1 MESVSDG
8 DIAVESVQQVPQARP
23 TRGTHMT
30 VMNDFNDTMTFA
42 LLTIQFYSVIGLIL
56 SDNAM
61 LSHVLLA
68 TLTLPAIPLLSHA
81 VSTRH
86 RGTHTER

>member
-1 MESVSDG
+1 MRYPTGFATQIV
-8 DIAVESVQQVPQARP
+8 DI
-23 TRGTHMT
+23 TRSTWRTHMT
-30 VMNDFNDTMTFA
+30 VINDFNDTMTFA

-61 LSHVLLA
+61 LSHILLA
-68 TLTLPAIPLLSHA
+68 TLILPAIPLLSHA
-81 VSTRH
+81 VSTWH

>member
-1 MESVSDG
+1 MRYPTGFATQIV
-8 DIAVESVQQVPQARP
+8 DI
-23 TRGTHMT
+23 TRLTWGTHMT

-61 LSHVLLA
+61 LSHILLA
-68 TLTLPAIPLLSHA
+68 TLILPAISLLSHA
-81 VSTRH
+81 VSTWH
-86 RGTHTER
+86 RGTHTEH

>member
-1 MESVSDG
+1 MW
-8 DIAVESVQQVPQARP
+8 
-23 TRGTHMT
+23 GTHMT

-61 LSHVLLA
+61 LSHILLA
-68 TLTLPAIPLLSHA
+68 TLILPAIPLLSYA
-81 VSTRH
+81 VSTWH
-86 RGTHTER
+86 RGTHTEH

>member
-1 MESVSDG
+1 MRYPTGFATQIV
-8 DIAVESVQQVPQARP
+8 DI
-23 TRGTHMT
+23 TRSTWRTHMT

-61 LSHVLLA
+61 LSHILLA

-86 RGTHTER
+86 RRTHTGWHERF

>member
-1 MESVSDG
+1 MRYPTGFSTQIV
-8 DIAVESVQQVPQARP
+8 DI
-23 TRGTHMT
+23 TRSTWRTHMT

-61 LSHVLLA
+61 LSHILLA

-86 RGTHTER
+86 RGTHTEH

>member
-1 MESVSDG
+1 MRYPTGFATQIV
-8 DIAVESVQQVPQARP
+8 DI
-23 TRGTHMT
+23 TRSTWRTHMT

-61 LSHVLLA
+61 LSHILLA
-68 TLTLPAIPLLSHA
+68 TLILPAIPLLSHA

>member
-1 MESVSDG
+1 MRYPTGFATQIV
-8 DIAVESVQQVPQARP
+8 DI
-23 TRGTHMT
+23 TRSTWRTHMT

-61 LSHVLLA
+61 LSHILLA

-81 VSTRH
+81 VSTWH

>member
-1 MESVSDG
+1 MRYPTGFATQIV
-8 DIAVESVQQVPQARP
+8 DI
-23 TRGTHMT
+23 TRSTWRTHMT

-61 LSHVLLA
+61 LSHILLA
-68 TLTLPAIPLLSHA
+68 TLILPAIPLLSHA

-86 RGTHTER
+86 RGTHTEH

>member
-1 MESVSDG
+1 MRYPTGFTTQIV
-8 DIAVESVQQVPQARP
+8 DI
-23 TRGTHMT
+23 TRSTWGTHMT
-30 VMNDFNDTMTFA
+30 GMNDFNDTMTFA

-61 LSHVLLA
+61 LSHILLA
-68 TLTLPAIPLLSHA
+68 TLILPAIPLLSHA

-86 RGTHTER
+86 RGTHTEH

>member
-1 MESVSDG
+1 MRYPTGFTTQIV
-8 DIAVESVQQVPQARP
+8 DI
-23 TRGTHMT
+23 TRSTWRTHMT

-61 LSHVLLA
+61 LSHILLA
-68 TLTLPAIPLLSHA
+68 TLILPAIPLLSHA
-81 VSTRH
+81 VSTWH
-86 RGTHTER
+86 RGTHTEH

>member
-81 VSTRH
+81 VSTWH
-86 RGTHTER
+86 RGTHTEH

>member
-1 MESVSDG
+1 MRYPTGFSTQIV
-8 DIAVESVQQVPQARP
+8 DI
-23 TRGTHMT
+23 TRSTWRTHMT
-30 VMNDFNDTMTFA
+30 VMNDFNDTMTFT

-61 LSHVLLA
+61 LSHILLA
-68 TLTLPAIPLLSHA
+68 TLILPAIPLLSHA

-86 RGTHTER
+86 RRTHTER

>member
-1 MESVSDG
+1 MDG
-8 DIAVESVQQVPQARP
+8 TCETLQFRLM
-23 TRGTHMT
+23 GTHMT
-30 VMNDFNDTMTFA
+30 VMNDFNDTMTFT

-61 LSHVLLA
+61 LSHILLA
-68 TLTLPAIPLLSHA
+68 TLILPAIPLLSHT

-86 RGTHTER
+86 RRTHTER

>member
-1 MESVSDG
+1 MRYPTGFAAQIV
-8 DIAVESVQQVPQARP
+8 DITRL

-30 VMNDFNDTMTFA
+30 VMNDFNDTMTFT

-56 SDNAM
+56 SDNAT
-61 LSHVLLA
+61 LSHILLA
-68 TLTLPAIPLLSHA
+68 TLILPAIPLLSHA

>member
-1 MESVSDG
+1 MRYPTGFATQIV
-8 DIAVESVQQVPQARP
+8 DI
-23 TRGTHMT
+23 TRSTWRTHMT

-56 SDNAM
+56 SDDAM
-61 LSHVLLA
+61 LSHILLA

-81 VSTRH
+81 VSTWH

>member
-1 MESVSDG
+1 MRYPTGFATQIV
-8 DIAVESVQQVPQARP
+8 DI
-23 TRGTHMT
+23 TRSTWGTHMT
-30 VMNDFNDTMTFA
+30 VMNDFNDTMTFT

-61 LSHVLLA
+61 LSHILLA
-68 TLTLPAIPLLSHA
+68 TLILPAIPLLSHA

-86 RGTHTER
+86 RRTHTER

>member
-1 MESVSDG
+1 MESVR
-8 DIAVESVQQVPQARP
+8 QVSQARL
-23 TRGTHMT
+23 TRGTQMT
-30 VMNDFNDTMTFA
+30 VMNDFNDTMTFT

-61 LSHVLLA
+61 LSHILLA
-68 TLTLPAIPLLSHA
+68 TLILPAIPLLSHA

-86 RGTHTER
+86 RRTHTER

>member
-1 MESVSDG
+1 MRYPAGFTTQIV
-8 DIAVESVQQVPQARP
+8 DI
-23 TRGTHMT
+23 TRSTWRTHMT
-30 VMNDFNDTMTFA
+30 IMNDFNDTMTFA

-61 LSHVLLA
+61 LSHILLA
-68 TLTLPAIPLLSHA
+68 TLILPAIPLLSHA
-81 VSTRH
+81 VSTWH

>member
-1 MESVSDG
+1 MRYPTGFSTQIV
-8 DIAVESVQQVPQARP
+8 DI
-23 TRGTHMT
+23 TRSTWRTHMT

-61 LSHVLLA
+61 LSHILLA
-68 TLTLPAIPLLSHA
+68 TLILPAIPLLSHA

>member
-1 MESVSDG
+1 
-8 DIAVESVQQVPQARP
+8 
-23 TRGTHMT
+23 MT
-30 VMNDFNDTMTFA
+30 GMNDFNDTMTFT
-42 LLTIQFYSVIGLIL
+42 LLTVQFYSVIGLIL

-61 LSHVLLA
+61 LSHILLA
-68 TLTLPAIPLLSHA
+68 TLILPIIPLLSHA

>member
-1 MESVSDG
+1 
-8 DIAVESVQQVPQARP
+8 
-23 TRGTHMT
+23 MT

-56 SDNAM
+56 SDNTM
-61 LSHVLLA
+61 LSHILLA

-81 VSTRH
+81 VSTWH
-86 RGTHTER
+86 RGTHTEH

>member
-1 MESVSDG
+1 MRYPTGFATQIV
-8 DIAVESVQQVPQARP
+8 DI
-23 TRGTHMT
+23 TRSTWRTHMT
-30 VMNDFNDTMTFA
+30 VMNDFNDTTTFA

-61 LSHVLLA
+61 LSHILLA
-68 TLTLPAIPLLSHA
+68 TLILPAIPLLSHA
-81 VSTRH
+81 VSTWH